1 MEMASS
7 GSELFTELATRFGA
21 TAVDDPYDFY
31 AQRRR
36 GEPVVAADLMVEFG
50 LPSFISGGGTRPVF
64 TVYRYVDV
72 AAGLRDHETFSSSLW
87 LDLLGPITG
96 RTILG
101 LDGDEHRHWRGLLL
115 PVFTRAAVQAW
126 ETRVIRQAA
135 DAGVARIK
143 AQGGRADLV
152 EFAQR
157 FPLQVVYEIIGLP
170 AGEELYTEFERMALT
185 MLLAFAPEP
194 DSAEPGAQERI
205 FLDAITASGEI
216 YEMIKPIVVATRA
229 RGADGDDLI
238 SQLIRSEFE
247 GRRLDDDAVTTFIR
261 SLLPAATDNT
271 TRQLL
276 ISATLLLERPAVLD
290 EIRHDRSLLPS
301 ALIETERFDG
311 PVAALSRITTR
322 EVEIAGVTIPAGAGV
337 SFAINSANRDGDVF
351 PDPDLLDIRRRGE
364 RPLVWGLGRHVCP
377 AMNTGR
383 AEIRVGL
390 EALLDE
396 LPYLRLDRDAE
407 PPEIRGLHT
416 RSPATLN
423 VAWG

>member
-1 MEMASS
+1 VASA
-7 GSELFTELATRFGA
+7 GSELFNELAVRFGA

-31 AQRRR
+31 ARRR
-36 GEPVVAADLMVEFG
+36 REEPVVAADLMVEFG

-64 TVYRYVDV
+64 TVYRYADV
-72 AAGLRDHETFSSSLW
+72 AAGLRDQETFSSSLW
-87 LDLLGPITG
+87 LELLEPITG
-96 RTILG
+96 RSILG
-101 LDGDEHRHWRGLLL
+101 LDGDEHRRWRGLLL

-126 ETRVIRQAA
+126 EKRVIRQAA
-135 DAGVARIK
+135 DEGVARIK
-143 AQGGRADLV
+143 AQEGRADLV

-170 AGEELYTEFERMALT
+170 ADEEVYEEFERMALT

-194 DSAEPGAQERI
+194 ESAELGSQEEV
-205 FLDAITASGEI
+205 FLAAIAASAEL
-216 YEMIKPIVVATRA
+216 YEMIKPIVVSTRA
-229 RGADGDDLI
+229 GGADGDDLI

-247 GRRLDDDAVTTFIR
+247 GRRLDDDAVTGFIR

-276 ISATLLLERPAVLD
+276 ISATLLLERPEVLE
-290 EIRHDRSLLPS
+290 EIRQDRSLLPA
-301 ALIETERFDG
+301 ALVETERFDG
-311 PVAALSRITTR
+311 PVAVLSRITTR
-322 EVEIAGVTIPAGAGV
+322 EVEVAGVTIPAGAGV
-337 SFAINSANRDGDVF
+337 SFAINSANRDGDAF
-351 PDPDLLDIRRRGE
+351 PDPDVLDIRRQGE

-383 AEIRVGL
+383 AEIRVGI

-396 LPYLRLDRDAE
+396 LSDLRLDSDAD
-407 PPEIRGLHT
+407 PPQIRGLHT